1 MKIQVRDE
9 FPFPAEVVF
18 KTFRDRMDEY
28 VKHTPNIT
36 DIKIKSREQVS
47 DTVLTMQCDWGGM
60 GQIPD
65 LVRKILKPEMLR
77 WEDWQ
82 TWDETSLTN
91 EWVIRPYYFR
101 EFVTCHGVWTYE
113 PQGEYKCLVRCD
125 GVFEVNITEFPP
137 FPKWLVQKASPMVE
151 KVIGGYIPSNMK
163 QTFRAIKKFIAADMK
178 KSGGG

>member
-9 FPFPAEVVF
+9 FPFPTGVVF

-36 DIKIKSREQVS
+36 DIQIKFREQVS
-47 DTVLTMQCDWGGM
+47 GTVLKMQCDWGGM

-113 PQGEYKCLVRCD
+113 PQGENKCLVRCD